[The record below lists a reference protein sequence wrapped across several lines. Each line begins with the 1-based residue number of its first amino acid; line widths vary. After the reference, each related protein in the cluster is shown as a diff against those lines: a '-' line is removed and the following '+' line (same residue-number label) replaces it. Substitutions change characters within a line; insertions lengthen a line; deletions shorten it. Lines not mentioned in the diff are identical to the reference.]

1 MKHRIILTRLLVI
14 IGWAAGCSGGGE
26 GSPDA
31 AEPAGDPDADTAAE
45 VPADPVAEPAAEPAA
60 DPLPDEAA
68 ADSTADDASAETGG
82 CGLDYGSVFA
92 TEQEVFR
99 GENGGN
105 AFWLYYATVEGT
117 MALPPFDYFSL
128 ELWPVLG
135 GPSSPGTT
143 AFTDA
148 NYNRCGTCGLIGTG
162 CSTSSD
168 GRFLCEKTFLVT
180 AGTVVIDSIGAV
192 GSTFMGSVSG
202 LAAIEVRIDPDDFE
216 SIPVPGGE
224 TACIEDLPFVATV
237 AQVPAG

>member
-1 MKHRIILTRLLVI
+1 MRNGTILLKILGVI
-14 IGWAAGCSGGGE
+14 AWTAGCSGGG
-26 GSPDA
+26 GDSPDA
-31 AEPAGDPDADTAAE
+31 AELAGDHDADAVENVQT
-45 VPADPVAEPAAEPAA
+45 DPVADPGAEPAD
-60 DPLPDEAA
+60 DPVQEVDTVE
-68 ADSTADDASAETGG
+68 ADDAAAEAGG
-82 CGLDYGSVFA
+82 CGRDFGSVFA

-99 GENGGN
+99 GENGGS
-105 AFWLYYATVEGT
+105 AFWLFYATVEGT

-135 GPSSPGTT
+135 GPSSPGTY

-148 NYNRCGTCGLIGTG
+148 NYNSCGTCGLIGTG
-162 CSTSSD
+162 CTDSSG

-180 AGTVVIDSIGAV
+180 AGTVVIDGIGAV

-224 TACIEDLPFVATV
+224 TACIEDLPFAATV
-237 AQVPAG
+237 AQVPGG